1 MSVTEISPEIES
13 EFDTVA
19 SLTGEPKNDLVRE
32 ALLSYLEDF
41 HLARRAEARL
51 KVVGE
56 RISLEEIGRK
66 YGLVD

>member
-19 SLTGEPKNDLVRE
+19 SLTGEPKNELVRQ

-41 HLARRAEARL
+41 HLARRAEDRL
-51 KVVGE
+51 KNIGE